1 MGVFIKLQSCSAV
14 RLESSTS
21 AEDLGQNSGCRE
33 KTLQQTWLQGCHLCL
48 RQNISM
54 GLVFLR
60 ISRRQ
65 ICSEDGNLVDEL
77 EMSAQDRRQ
86 LKLE

>member
-1 MGVFIKLQSCSAV
+1 
-14 RLESSTS
+14 
-21 AEDLGQNSGCRE
+21 
-33 KTLQQTWLQGCHLCL
+33 
-48 RQNISM
+48 M

-65 ICSEDGNLVDEL
+65 ICSEDGSLVDEL
-77 EMSAQDRRQ
+77 EMSAQHRRQ